1 MTTMKPQ
8 KQAGLTEARW
18 VCFYAGLE
26 DLSAFRR
33 FVRYLGVR
41 GLLAAFRLLPG
52 PVAVVLGTLLGKIGY
67 WVLTR
72 YRKATIENLE
82 TAFPLADRRWIRSVA
97 RNCMEE
103 LGANVAYAAR
113 LSRIGKKG
121 VVAEPRIEGLENL
134 SGAVKD
140 NRGFVVISAHLGC
153 WELLPAYLA
162 GLGLDISL
170 VAERLAGR
178 WEDRLLRAER
188 CKLGVGE
195 VGEGVAQ
202 LKKAVRALGQGAV
215 VVCPYDQ
222 DAGRAGC
229 FVPFFGRQAFVPWLP
244 LKLAQLSRSPL
255 LPAYASRE
263 GGRHV
268 LTFEP
273 VIEVRSDVDMTRMAG
288 ECARKLEGWIRERPA
303 QWPWMHRR
311 WRRSQNS

>member
-1 MTTMKPQ
+1 MKPR
-8 KQAGLTEARW
+8 KPAGLTEARW
-18 VCFYAGLE
+18 VCLYAGLE
-26 DLSAFRR
+26 DLRGSRR
-33 FVRYLGVR
+33 FARYLGVR
-41 GLLAAFRLLPG
+41 CLLGVFRLLPG
-52 PVAVVLGTLLGKIGY
+52 RFAVFLGTSLGKIGY

-72 YRKATIENLE
+72 YRKATIENLG
-82 TAFPLADRRWIRSVA
+82 TAFPAADCVWTRTVA
-97 RNCMEE
+97 RKCMEE

-113 LSRIGKKG
+113 LPGAGKKG
-121 VVAEPRIEGLENL
+121 VAAEPHIEGFENL

-140 NRGFVVISAHLGC
+140 GRGFVVISAHLGC

-162 GLGLDISL
+162 SSGLEVSL

-178 WEDRLLRAER
+178 WENRLLRSER
-188 CKLGVGE
+188 RKLGVGE

-202 LKKAVRALGQGAV
+202 LKKAVRALRQGAV

-229 FVPFFGRQAFVPWLP
+229 FVPFFGRPAFVPWLP

-268 LTFEP
+268 LRFEP
-273 VIEVRSDVDMTRMAG
+273 TIEVRSDDDLAGMAG
-288 ECARKLEGWIRERPA
+288 ECARKLESWIRERPA

-311 WRRSQNS
+311 WRRSPNT